1 MVKALLDTNILVD
14 FLRRYTL
21 AEDWLEGESDL
32 GVTRAVWLE
41 VLQGVHNGTEQRRA
55 IRLLKDFEIVELTTA
70 DFEWAT
76 QQLIK
81 FGLSH
86 GIEAFDC
93 LIAAPA
99 HRLQL
104 PLYTRNLKHF
114 TPLLGKLAEEPYQ

>member
-14 FLRRYTL
+14 LLRRYSS
-21 AEDWLEGESDL
+21 AENWLEGESDL

-41 VLQGVHNGTEQRRA
+41 VLQGVENGVEQQRA
-55 IRLLKDFEIVELTTA
+55 IRLLRDFELVELTTA

-104 PLYTRNLKHF
+104 PLYTRNLKHLA
-114 TPLLGKLAEEPYQ
+114 PLLGALAQRPYV